1 MKATFIGGGAHRVL
15 GILRATLAQQG
26 VLDGGEV
33 YLHDLNIPR
42 AEALGR
48 ILMKTPEYQRNPITV
63 RWGNDLD
70 QALEGA
76 DVVSVILMAG
86 SNHSYFFSNSA
97 CLRHGFLG
105 TDNIS
110 PSGSFLAMKGA
121 PILLDIAHRMEHLCP
136 EAWLI
141 DFANPVAVLS
151 GMINRH
157 TRIRSLG
164 VCAGFTNHQW
174 DLARI
179 FGRDEQSSEFHVTAA
194 GVNHLSFIM
203 DGTRQGR
210 DLFTELDA
218 LLLHG
223 DWQPLTIAGYSE
235 KSAADMRL
243 GIEKLVALYREHH
256 FMVFSTEPDGSCH
269 FYYDEEVQSCTQYD
283 DAELTKM
290 IHEGNERRNV
300 VNGVFEA
307 HANQELDAA
316 FWAQPRLLNDP
327 LAPLQDDIFIRV
339 IRGISGV
346 EPVEIV
352 SSRLNHG
359 AIEGIE
365 DDHVVEYSQRLYGK
379 EIRPAGCFRLP
390 AVAQGL
396 IHGIAHHQTLLG
408 DACFTGDPKLLAV
421 ALKAYPVKAFT
432 PESRALYRELFA
444 INQEEIP
451 VSLREGVKEF
461 Q

>member
-1 MKATFIGGGAHRVL
+1 MKATFVGGGAHRVL
-15 GILRATLAQQG
+15 GILRAVLSQPG

-33 YLHDLNIPR
+33 YLHDLNVTR
-42 AEALGR
+42 AEAVGR
-48 ILMKTPEYQRNPITV
+48 ILKKTPEYQRNPMTV
-63 RWGNDLD
+63 RWGDDLD
-70 QALEGA
+70 EALEGA

-86 SNHSYFFSNSA
+86 SNHSYFFSNSI

-110 PSGSFLAMKGA
+110 PSGSFLAIKGA
-121 PILLDIAHRMEHLCP
+121 SILLDVARRMERLCP
-136 EAWLI
+136 DAWLI

-157 TRIRSLG
+157 TRIRCLG

-179 FGRDEQSSEFHVTAA
+179 FGKDEWSTEFHVTAA

-210 DLFTELDA
+210 DLFTELNA
-218 LLLHG
+218 LLLQG
-223 DWQPLTIAGYSE
+223 DWHPTAIAGYSE
-235 KSAADMRL
+235 KSSSDML
-243 GIEKLVALYREHH
+243 VGIKKLVDLYREHR
-256 FMVFSTEPDGSCH
+256 FMIFSTEPDGSCH
-269 FYYDEEVQSCTQYD
+269 FYYDEEVRSCPRYE
-283 DAELTKM
+283 DAELTAM
-290 IHEGNERRNV
+290 IQAGNERRNAA
-300 VNGVFEA
+300 NAAFEA
-307 HANQELDAA
+307 HARQELDAA

-327 LAPLQDDIFIRV
+327 FATLQDDIFVRV
-339 IRGISGV
+339 IRGASGV

-352 SSRLNHG
+352 TSRLNAG
-359 AIEGIE
+359 AIAGIE
-365 DDHVVEYSQRLYGK
+365 DEHVVEYSQRLYGR
-379 EIRPAGCFRLP
+379 EIRPAGRFRLP

-396 IHGIAHHQTLLG
+396 ICGIAHHQTLLG
-408 DACFTGDPKLLAV
+408 DACFAGDPQLLAV

-444 INQEEIP
+444 LNQKEIP
-451 VSLREGVKEF
+451 QSLYEAVKEF